1 MRLTLHSDLGFRT
14 LIFLAVA
21 GEKGGSVPQIADAY
35 GVSHNHLK
43 KVVNHLAHAG
53 WVEAARGRGGGLR
66 LRVAPAQISIGAV
79 MREME
84 SDFALVD
91 CLGAAPER
99 CLIAGNC
106 GLQRIFGEALRAWF
120 QILDRYSLADAV
132 EKPGALHDLLGLA
145 AAASTEPV
153 AKNQGGEEN

>member
-21 GEKGGSVPQIADAY
+21 GESGGSIPQIAKAY
-35 GVSHNHLK
+35 GVSQNHLK

-91 CLGAAPER
+91 CLGVEPER

-132 EKPGALHDLLGLA
+132 DRPGALHDLLGLA
-145 AAASTEPV
+145 VAAPAARA
-153 AKNQGGEEN
+153 AKGSANDEK